1 MSDIL
6 DWRISEAPA
15 PNEVPAEELLFPP
28 GPDPS
33 PEKGSHPAAHEL
45 THARRFSRWMWLRVG
60 GTIAVAALALGL
72 YFASNRQHIRNDVTQ
87 TVARE
92 EQAAL
97 NHDTRAVAELTPRA
111 TPTGWPSKPNA

>member
-15 PNEVPAEELLFPP
+15 PNEVPTEELLVPP